1 MPIEPKGVP
10 TICAK
15 GDTAQNQSG
24 RVMRQ
29 VNARCQEN
37 PPSESGI
44 PADHC
49 WPRGSP
55 PHISDG
61 WSELISWRELCRFP
75 NGAIAW
81 RCGCQRLWLTRS
93 ISKKATRS
101 RFESQMT
108 GSSKWAAIKVNI
120 ARSLAYANSNVLCLP
135 DLSLTGKTPMP
146 VKAFF
151 DTNVLIYAVAL
162 DDPRSTQAENLLA
175 SGGVLSVQ
183 VLNEFV
189 SVARRKIFMS
199 WSDVTEALDAFGVL
213 CPSPLPITAEMHEAA
228 RKIAENHDYNISDAL
243 VVAAALE
250 AGCATLY
257 SEDFRD
263 GQTIDGQL
271 TIRNPFARSSG

>member
-1 MPIEPKGVP
+1 
-10 TICAK
+10 
-15 GDTAQNQSG
+15 
-24 RVMRQ
+24 
-29 VNARCQEN
+29 
-37 PPSESGI
+37 
-44 PADHC
+44 
-49 WPRGSP
+49 
-55 PHISDG
+55 
-61 WSELISWRELCRFP
+61 
-75 NGAIAW
+75 
-81 RCGCQRLWLTRS
+81 
-93 ISKKATRS
+93 
-101 RFESQMT
+101 
-108 GSSKWAAIKVNI
+108 
-120 ARSLAYANSNVLCLP
+120 
-135 DLSLTGKTPMP
+135 MP
-146 VKAFF
+146 VKAFL

-213 CPSPLPITAEMHEAA
+213 CPSPLPITIEMHEAA
-228 RKIAENHDYNISDAL
+228 RKIAENHDDNIYDAL